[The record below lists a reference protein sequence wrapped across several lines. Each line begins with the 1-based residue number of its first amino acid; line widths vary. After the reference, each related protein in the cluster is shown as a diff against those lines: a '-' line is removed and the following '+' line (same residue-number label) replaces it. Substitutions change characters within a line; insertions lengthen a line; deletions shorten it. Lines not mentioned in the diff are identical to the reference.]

1 MPATRPFRHDES
13 GPILA
18 QGLLNPGLKQAAY
31 VAVAAA
37 LGGLVAAGIH
47 SQFLVKYR
55 AVFGLP
61 LEGNIELFR
70 SAESRFH
77 SVEWLNR
84 YAMANKLEGSRAY
97 EEMISQT
104 AGGGGGSVNI
114 SHVFGVSRND
124 VRDLPPGVEDR
135 LWPKLADG
143 QPRQVSSVVEVAA
156 VSTTTEQAKEVAE
169 FAGGFVRDVLLRT
182 DLSDRLTDLS
192 REAVT
197 NIATANANL
206 SQARLDIASLS
217 HQIAELTALRDRYD
231 VKHDETAGGQ
241 LQVQIADARFPSPL
255 QLLVGRESDKVEK
268 AEAIRQF
275 EQAIVLN
282 QTIIDVAAP
291 LNGIADKENDTLKAF
306 GLVTAE
312 LERQRLAIAP
322 GESHDVVEAGIRQIE
337 NRLAAS
343 SAGLATAPFQ
353 PPSPIVVSYSPRR
366 SLVILLGIL
375 LGFAAG
381 FVIVRGMEI
390 RARKLN

>member
-1 MPATRPFRHDES
+1 MNLS
-13 GPILA
+13 
-18 QGLLNPGLKQAAY
+18 LKQAACI
-31 VAVAAA
+31 AVAAA

-61 LEGNIELFR
+61 IEGNVELFR
-70 SAESRFH
+70 SAEGRFH

-84 YAMANKLEGSRAY
+84 YAVANKLEGSRAY
-97 EEMISQT
+97 EEMVSQT
-104 AGGGGGSVNI
+104 AGGGGGPVDI
-114 SHVFGVSRND
+114 DHVFGVNRND
-124 VRDLPPGVEDR
+124 VRDLPAGVEDR

-143 QPRQVSSVVEVAA
+143 EPSQVPSAVQVAVVAR
-156 VSTTTEQAKEVAE
+156 TPEQAAEVVE

-182 DLSDRLTDLS
+182 DLTDRLTDLS
-192 REAVT
+192 REAAK

-217 HQIAELTALRDRYD
+217 RQIAELTALRDRYD
-231 VKHDETAGGQ
+231 IKQDGTAGGQ

-282 QTIIDVAAP
+282 QTIIDVVAT
-291 LNGIADKENDTLKAF
+291 LNGILDSDNDTLKAF
-306 GLVTAE
+306 GSVTAE
-312 LERQRLAIAP
+312 LERQRMAIAP
-322 GESHDVVEAGIRQIE
+322 GERHDVVETGIRQIE

-343 SAGLATAPFQ
+343 SAGLATTPFQ
-353 PPSPIVVSYSPRR
+353 PPSPIIVSYSPRR
-366 SLVILLGIL
+366 PLVILLGIL
-375 LGFAAG
+375 LGFAVG
-381 FVIVRGMEI
+381 FVLVRGMQLA
-390 RARKLN
+390 ARKAN